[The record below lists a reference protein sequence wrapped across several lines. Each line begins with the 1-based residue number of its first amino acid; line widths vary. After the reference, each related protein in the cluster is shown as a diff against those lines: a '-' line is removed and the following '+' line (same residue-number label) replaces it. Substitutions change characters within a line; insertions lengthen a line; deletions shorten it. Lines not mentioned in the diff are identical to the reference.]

1 MTKDN
6 MSIGEASV
14 SKYVEGTKKQGKKKK
29 KNVDLND
36 RNCILSRVFS
46 PQLAGESLKGCL

>member
-14 SKYVEGTKKQGKKKK
+14 SKYVEGIKKQEEKK